1 MQRRVFERES
11 AFVLGKKYNFTINF
25 VIVCKS
31 NVKNKVMGYNH
42 SQDDLA
48 IGNGGA
54 GTAGVWDIF
63 TSTNHDLTGK
73 IVSAFMSLD
82 EDGGTFTAMEEQT
95 TPSGPNRAAVSAAVA
110 ANKLAYTYPQ
120 YIIFEGRYTTLTP
133 AAGKSFKVW
142 FLK

>member
-1 MQRRVFERES
+1 
-11 AFVLGKKYNFTINF
+11 
-25 VIVCKS
+25 
-31 NVKNKVMGYNH
+31 MGYNH
-42 SQDDLA
+42 SQNDLA

-54 GTAGVWDIF
+54 GTANAWDIF

-82 EDGGTFTAMEEQT
+82 EDGGTFTSMEEQT
-95 TPSGPNRAAVSAAVA
+95 TPPGSNRAAVSEAVA

-120 YIIFEGRYTTLTP
+120 YIIFEGRYTTLVPT
-133 AAGKSFKVW
+133 AGKSFKVW

>member
-1 MQRRVFERES
+1 
-11 AFVLGKKYNFTINF
+11 
-25 VIVCKS
+25 
-31 NVKNKVMGYNH
+31 MGYNH
-42 SQDDLA
+42 SLNDEA

-54 GTAGVWDIF
+54 GTADVWDIF
-63 TSTNHDLTGK
+63 TSANHNLTGK
-73 IVSAFMSLD
+73 IVSAFMSMD

-95 TPSGPNRAAVSAAVA
+95 TPPAQNRAAVSAAVA

-120 YIIFEGRYTTLTP
+120 YIIFEGRYTTLIP

>member
-1 MQRRVFERES
+1 MARAGFRDRIRFYFEKI
-11 AFVLGKKYNFTINF
+11 FNFTI
-25 VIVCKS
+25 ILLLVCKS

-63 TSTNHDLTGK
+63 TSTNHDLAGK
-73 IVSAFMSLD
+73 IVSAFMSMD
-82 EDGGTFTAMEEQT
+82 ENGGTFAAMQEQT
-95 TPSGPNRAAVSAAVA
+95 TPPGSNRAAVSEAVA

-133 AAGKSFKVW
+133 AAGCNFKVW